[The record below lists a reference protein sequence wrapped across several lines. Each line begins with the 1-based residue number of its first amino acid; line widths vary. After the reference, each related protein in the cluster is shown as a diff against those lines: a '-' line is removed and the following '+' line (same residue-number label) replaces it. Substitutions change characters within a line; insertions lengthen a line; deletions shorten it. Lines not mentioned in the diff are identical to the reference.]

1 MHARQHRFRTLMG
14 RFVTG
19 VTIIGVRA
27 QPPSNPAARDD
38 VRAMTANAVTAV
50 SLDPLLLLVCI
61 RNESQFLPAVM
72 QIQAF
77 SVNVLA
83 AGQDDIS
90 RHYGGRPQSP
100 CPAQWDWHSGNV
112 PVLAG
117 ANAAFACRIHSS
129 HRAGDHT
136 VVYGE
141 VVEMVAAD
149 PAAPA
154 LIYAAGRYHGVSL
167 AA

>member
-1 MHARQHRFRTLMG
+1 MLTPQQRFRILMG

-19 VTIIGVRA
+19 VTVV
-27 QPPSNPAARDD
+27 AARSGEEIA
-38 VRAMTANAVTAV
+38 AMTANAVTAV

-61 RNESQFLPAVM
+61 RNESRLLPTLLKSGV
-72 QIQAF
+72 F

-90 RHYGGRPQSP
+90 RYYGGSP
-100 CPAQWDWHSGNV
+100 WGDSPARWASGDMAA
-112 PVLAG
+112 PLLIG
-117 ANAAFACRIHSS
+117 ANASFCCRVDAT

-136 VVYGE
+136 VIYGA

-149 PAAPA
+149 PVAPA
-154 LIYAAGRYHGVSL
+154 LIYAAGKYRDVSL

>member
-1 MHARQHRFRTLMG
+1 MLAPQQRFRILMG

-19 VTIIGVRA
+19 VTVVAASAGDGVA
-27 QPPSNPAARDD
+27 
-38 VRAMTANAVTAV
+38 AMTANAVTAV

-61 RNESQFLPAVM
+61 RNQSRLLPTLLEGGV
-72 QIQAF
+72 F

-90 RHYGGRPQSP
+90 RHYGGSPQAISP
-100 CPAQWDWHSGNV
+100 ARWTSGAMAE
-112 PVLAG
+112 PLLIG
-117 ANAAFACRIHSS
+117 ANASFSCRVDAE

-136 VVYGE
+136 VIYGA
-141 VVEMVAAD
+141 VVEMAAAD
-149 PAAPA
+149 PVAPA
-154 LIYAAGRYHGVSL
+154 LIYAAGRYSDVTL